1 MALRLSDIIG
11 SSSVDRPFLLDN
23 IAGGFNGVTTTFTLS
38 TNGGETFTSA
48 ELTDEARL
56 IISIAGII
64 QKPDPSQGS
73 GFYITGGNDRVTDP
87 VQINFVEPPKTGQE
101 FFGTVIKNTGSTFG
115 GGGSST
121 DALAYAV
128 VFGA

>member
-1 MALRLSDIIG
+1 MALRLSEIIG

-23 IAGGFNGVTTTFTLS
+23 IAGGFNGITTAFTLS
-38 TNGGETFTSA
+38 TNGGEAFTSG

-56 IISIAGII
+56 IISIGGII
-64 QKPDPSQGS
+64 QKPDPSQGT
-73 GFYITGGNDRVTDP
+73 GFYITGGGDRVTDP
-87 VQINFVEPPKTGQE
+87 VQINFVEAPSAGLD

-115 GGGSST
+115 AGGGAS

>member
-23 IAGGFNGVTTTFTLS
+23 ISIDFDGIETAFILS
-38 TNGGETFTSA
+38 TSGETFTSS

-56 IISIAGII
+56 IISVGGII
-64 QKPDPSQGS
+64 QKPDPSQGT
-73 GFYITGGNDRVTDP
+73 GFYLTGGGDRVTDP
-87 VQINFVEPPKTGQE
+87 VTINFVEPPQAGLD

-115 GGGSST
+115 GSGSAT
-121 DALAYAV
+121 DSLAYAV
-128 VFGA
+128 VFGV